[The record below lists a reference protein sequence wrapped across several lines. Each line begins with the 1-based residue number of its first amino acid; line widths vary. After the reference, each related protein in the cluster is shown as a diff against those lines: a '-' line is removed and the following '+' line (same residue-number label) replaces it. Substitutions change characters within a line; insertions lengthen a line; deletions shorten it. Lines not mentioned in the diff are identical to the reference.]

1 MCLRFKITLYFNI
14 YYNIVKHG
22 VEGIFQQSCP
32 QYRKRDAEDVVP
44 YEHDLKCA
52 VAGVGAPD
60 TPRFTVIFRIEQT
73 ITNFQPCCPEY
84 KNGRFVNRPYR

>member
-32 QYRKRDAEDVVP
+32 KYRKRDAEDVVP
-44 YEHDLKCA
+44 DN
-52 VAGVGAPD
+52 
-60 TPRFTVIFRIEQT
+60 PRFTAIFSRAIVGVIHE
-73 ITNFQPCCPEY
+73 
-84 KNGRFVNRPYR
+84 